1 MEEARVGRRPVVT
14 GSRIPSIKDVAAAAQ
29 VSIGTVSN
37 VMNRP
42 ELVSPATRYRVEQT
56 MAELG
61 FVRNESAR
69 QLRAG
74 TSRTLAYVMLDASNP
89 FFTDVARGIE
99 EAADDL
105 DLSLF
110 LCNSDGRSVR
120 EHLYLA
126 RLQQQRVQGILI
138 TPVDAQASA
147 LEEIANRGTP
157 VVVVDRTRRDADLC
171 SVSVDDAKGG
181 RLAGE
186 HLVDLHHPR
195 VAFVGGPLSIGQV
208 HDRIE
213 GARGAWLDAGLS
225 ADDFTHLPTDGLTV
239 ADGASAG
246 ERLLGISSRRRPTA
260 LFCAN
265 DLVALGVL
273 RTALAAGLRVPD
285 DLAIVGYD
293 DIDFA
298 AAAAIPLTSVR
309 QPRLELG
316 RSAAQLVID
325 EATNPRHEHQQQ
337 VFEPELVAR
346 ASTVRGAVPR
356 GRSTPHSS
364 ARPSV

>member
-1 MEEARVGRRPVVT
+1 MARRPAAA
-14 GSRIPSIKDVAAAAQ
+14 GSRIPSIKDVAAAAH

-42 ELVSPATRYRVEQT
+42 ELVSPTTRYRVERT
-56 MAELG
+56 MADLG

-99 EAADDL
+99 ETADGL

-110 LCNSDGRSVR
+110 LCNSDGRATR
-120 EHLYLA
+120 EYSHLA

-138 TPVDAQASA
+138 TPVDSEAEA
-147 LEEIANRGTP
+147 LEQIARRGTP
-157 VVVVDRTRRDADLC
+157 LVVVDRTRQHADLC
-171 SVSVDDAKGG
+171 SVSVDDVRGG
-181 RLAGE
+181 RLAVE
-186 HLVDLHHPR
+186 HLVDLSHTR
-195 VAFVGGPLSIGQV
+195 IAFVGGPLTIGQV

-213 GARGAWLDAGLS
+213 GARAAWHEAGRPDDA
-225 ADDFTHLPTDGLTV
+225 FVHLPTEALTV
-239 ADGASAG
+239 AEGASAG
-246 ERLLGISSRRRPTA
+246 ERLVGLASRRRPTA
-260 LFCAN
+260 AFCSN
-265 DLVALGVL
+265 DLLALGVL
-273 RTALAAGLRVPD
+273 RTALSAGLRVPE

-316 RSAAQLVID
+316 RTAARLVIE
-325 EATNPRHEHQQQ
+325 EATSPRHQHQQL
-337 VFEPELVAR
+337 VFEPDLVAR
-346 ASTVRGAVPR
+346 ASTLAVGRLRPAEEALPR
-356 GRSTPHSS
+356 QSR
-364 ARPSV
+364 